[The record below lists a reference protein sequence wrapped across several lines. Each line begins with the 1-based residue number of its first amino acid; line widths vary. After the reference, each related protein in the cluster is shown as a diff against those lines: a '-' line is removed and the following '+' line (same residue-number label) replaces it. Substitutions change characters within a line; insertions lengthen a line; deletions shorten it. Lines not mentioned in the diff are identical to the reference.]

1 MCEPTTIAAIAA
13 LAVGTG
19 LQMKAQSE
27 RKEDMRKLN
36 RAETE
41 RQEKYYGESKQYLD
55 ENQGLYDRGKADA
68 DMAAAA
74 AGRQAE
80 YAAAD
85 RAAPRAN
92 EQLPGSTGGNSV
104 VADAFTRA
112 LAGANQQAGE
122 QGAARA
128 NLASFSDFIQ
138 DTALQAGRN
147 SSNIGML
154 GSFTQGSSNVLPLEL
169 QHAATKERKKAT
181 YGNLLTALGSAM
193 LGGAGAGATIG
204 AGAGAGAG
212 ASAAGAGLAGGAAGA
227 AGGFSG
233 LY

>member
-1 MCEPTTIAAIAA
+1 MCEPMSIAALAA

-19 LQMKAQSE
+19 LQMKANNE
-27 RKEDMRKLN
+27 RKSDMRKLN
-36 RAETE
+36 RRETE

-55 ENQGLYDRGKADA
+55 ENQGLYDRDKADA
-68 DMAAAA
+68 NMAAAA

-112 LAGANQQAGE
+112 LAGANQQAGA

-138 DTALQAGRN
+138 DAALKSGRN
-147 SSNIGML
+147 SNQIGML

-169 QHAATKERKKAT
+169 QHAATKSRKSAT

-193 LGGAGAGATIG
+193 LGGAG
-204 AGAGAGAG
+204 
-212 ASAAGAGLAGGAAGA
+212 GAAGA
-227 AGGFSG
+227 AGAGATTVGAGTTALNSSG
-233 LY
+233 AQASNLFGSYA